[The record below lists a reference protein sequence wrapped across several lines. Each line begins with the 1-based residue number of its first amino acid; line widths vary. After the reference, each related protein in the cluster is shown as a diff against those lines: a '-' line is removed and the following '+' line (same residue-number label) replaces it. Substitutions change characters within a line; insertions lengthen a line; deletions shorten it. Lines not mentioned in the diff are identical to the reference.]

1 MLRTIIYMRKSSED
15 ETEKQA
21 ESIHRQ
27 RRDIEA
33 YLERNAM
40 EDEMTRLDVRDED
53 IHHEDASAKKLGRK
67 EFTKV
72 IEKIKKGQGLY
83 KVLLC
88 TELTRLSR
96 NPIDNGTVVSLLDDR
111 EKDTENKYL
120 EQVRTLDQIFRSNP
134 TDKFTLSLFLSV
146 AKFENDMR
154 AKNTSSGMQNRK
166 SQGAT
171 TNRAPFGYINC

>member
-1 MLRTIIYMRKSSED
+1 MRKSSED

-21 ESIHRQ
+21 ESIIRQ
-27 RRDIEA
+27 KRDIA
-33 YLERNAM
+33 SYLERNALD
-40 EDEMTRLDVRDED
+40 DEMNRLDVREED
-53 IHHEDASAKKLGRK
+53 IHHEDVSAKKLGRK

-72 IEKIKKGQGLY
+72 VEKIKKGRGLY

-96 NPIDNGTVVSLLDDR
+96 NPIDNGTVVSLMDDR
-111 EKDTENKYL
+111 EEKNDRYL
-120 EQVRTLDQIFRSNP
+120 EQVRTLDQTFRANP

-171 TNRAPFGYINC
+171 TNRAPCGYINC